1 MIGSL
6 EDASDDEEEEE
17 DEDPWPFNDDNN
29 ANSFVS
35 EFDVTVN
42 YDASGGWV
50 TIIVLFGIEIGLVYL
65 IRNQ

>member
-1 MIGSL
+1 MIRSL
-6 EDASDDEEEEE
+6 EDASDEEDEEEEE
-17 DEDPWPFNDDNN
+17 DPWPFSEGNK

-50 TIIVLFGIEIGLVYL
+50 TIVILFGIEVGLVYL